1 MSPLANYSVFWRI
14 QIFQYNMLTLP
25 SPVIVP
31 TRVNDDRLFVSSF
44 IILKVVLVQSFLTF
58 LSYFCSS
65 SSDSIMSFKI
75 FRFVHTSNLTQK
87 AFVKSQCFCQ
97 EYFCSHYPFL
107 WTNSCCLRS
116 QVRTWPLIPDFT
128 FKMCICA
135 WYI

>member
-107 WTNSCCLRS
+107 WTSSCWLRS
-116 QVRTWPLIPDFT
+116 QVRTWLLIPDFT
-128 FKMCICA
+128 FQMCICA